1 MNQIQT
7 ADYKLQF
14 KQQKDSVRFFFL
26 KIQLYFIVLT
36 CSKIN
41 YTYYHHENKV
51 LSFNVLMFGLFYQ
64 IEVTINY
71 RLENFPVH

>member
-14 KQQKDSVRFFFL
+14 KQQKDSVRLFFL
-26 KIQLYFIVLT
+26 KYNCILSFLLAQKSIIHT
-36 CSKIN
+36 TIMG
-41 YTYYHHENKV
+41 KV
-51 LSFNVLMFGLFYQ
+51 LIFNVLMFGLFYQ

>member
-14 KQQKDSVRFFFL
+14 KQQKDSVRFFL

-41 YTYYHHENKV
+41 YTYYHHGNKV
-51 LSFNVLMFGLFYQ
+51 LIFNVLMFGLFYQ